1 MGDPAAPTF
10 DPRQDGPHFMLFLNE
25 DGSVHP
31 LNDIIP
37 AAWRP
42 KRAGDVQLVVCTG
55 KVMPHILEQ
64 CLSPTHFGPH
74 RVVPTLRAT
83 VVAVRSGALDKFSIA
98 GSEPSR
104 CPPVPLP
111 DAPDLMGGF
120 PTPDQVKIEIV
131 DRYVPLPSCGGG
143 RPYAACLRCYR
154 DSEEAS
160 SYTFCGAHD
169 STVTLD
175 AKQPVS
181 VRPGDGVTLAWIGS
195 PINDNS
201 LYAATYDVDWQASP
215 SALLLDTLDGS
226 QVTATPQAP
235 GVYNFVAEA
244 GFVDHGQRTVTNRQ
258 GFTVNCLE

>member
-1 MGDPAAPTF
+1 
-10 DPRQDGPHFMLFLNE
+10 MLFLNE
-25 DGSVHP
+25 DGSAHP
-31 LNDIIP
+31 LNDIVP

-42 KRAGDVQLVVCTG
+42 KRASDVQLVVCAG
-55 KVMPHILEQ
+55 HAMPHTIEQ
-64 CLSPTHFGPH
+64 CLSPTSSGPH
-74 RVVPTLRAT
+74 RIVPTLRAT

-104 CPPVPLP
+104 CPLVPFP
-111 DAPDLMGGF
+111 DAPDLMGTF

-143 RPYAACLRCYR
+143 RPYAACLRCFR
-154 DSEEAS
+154 DSEDEAS
-160 SYTFCGAHD
+160 SFSFCGKHD
-169 STVTLD
+169 NDVSLD

-181 VRPGDGVTLAWIGS
+181 VRLGEGVMLAWSGY

-201 LYAATYDVDWQASP
+201 LYAATYDVDWRSSP
-215 SALLLDTLDGS
+215 SALLLDTLDGN

-244 GFVDHGQRTVTNRQ
+244 SFVDHGERTVTNRQ